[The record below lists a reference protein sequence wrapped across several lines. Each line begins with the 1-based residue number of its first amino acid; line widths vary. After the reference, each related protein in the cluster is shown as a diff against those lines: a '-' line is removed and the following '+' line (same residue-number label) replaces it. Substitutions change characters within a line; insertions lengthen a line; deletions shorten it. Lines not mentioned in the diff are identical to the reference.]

1 MATALTTGSFS
12 GMVQGMYESNIGDW
26 TVRFLRVTAA
36 LYRVTGLLPAGEPLR
51 TTLRKHAND
60 VLAGCIAESHGVMHG
75 SAGLESKIETLLG
88 FITVAHTLPEVK
100 QENFFVLEREYRA
113 SVAEWARELKTR
125 AGREQQA
132 VHATHQAP
140 ANHVPALAENPPQ
153 EPAREPASKG
163 KAANERHRA
172 ILERLAQTP
181 RVKVSDFYEIFQG
194 ISPKTIQ
201 RDLQELVS
209 KNVIK
214 KEGEKRWT
222 IYMRGGNA

>member
-1 MATALTTGSFS
+1 MGSFS
-12 GMVQGMYESNIGDW
+12 GMVQNMYEGKIGNGSE
-26 TVRFLRVTAA
+26 RLLRVTAA

-51 TTLRKHAND
+51 TVLRECANN
-60 VLAGCIAESHGVMHG
+60 VLAECIAESHGVAEG

-88 FITVAHTLPEVK
+88 FIAVARALPDVR

-113 SVAEWARELKTR
+113 SLTAWPWERRSQRDIKTH
-125 AGREQQA
+125 
-132 VHATHQAP
+132 VHRGPQD
-140 ANHVPALAENPPQ
+140 VPAKHEASANSAPSLVGEQLQVSPKETPPK
-153 EPAREPASKG
+153 STV
-163 KAANERHRA
+163 ANERQRT

-201 RDLQELVS
+201 RDLQDLVS
-209 KNVIK
+209 RNVIK

-222 IYMRGGNA
+222 VYTRAESR